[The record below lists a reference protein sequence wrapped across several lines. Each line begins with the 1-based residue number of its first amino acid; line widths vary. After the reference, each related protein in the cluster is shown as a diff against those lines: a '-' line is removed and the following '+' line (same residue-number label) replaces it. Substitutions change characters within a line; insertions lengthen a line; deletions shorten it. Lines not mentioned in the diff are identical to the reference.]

1 MIGFILV
8 AIDNRK
14 TFLEILNTHWDIFA
28 AILLGCISVILDFIF
43 KEKNIMLSYFF
54 IFFFYIILQSFFML
68 FTEYLSFLKYNYH
81 WTHLYEFTINGETRY
96 FALWFAF
103 IGIYSCGIVSYFQK
117 NYQRAKVCLAFCFI
131 NYVPFVVMGQITFDI
146 K

>member
-1 MIGFILV
+1 MLIYLVKALTLNIANPLNRRPTMKLSWLLVFKVFITLFWTLSMIGFILV

-54 IFFFYIILQSFFML
+54 IFFF
-68 FTEYLSFLKYNYH
+68 T
-81 WTHLYEFTINGETRY
+81 
-96 FALWFAF
+96 
-103 IGIYSCGIVSYFQK
+103 
-117 NYQRAKVCLAFCFI
+117 
-131 NYVPFVVMGQITFDI
+131 
-146 K
+146 